1 MQGLGIYPITV
12 RAGTRPRARA
22 NERTRANVESRDILD
37 IRLVQLWRPYTSNT
51 YGTVALSIEVI

>member
-12 RAGTRPRARA
+12 CARTRPRA
-22 NERTRANVESRDILD
+22 RANVESRDILD
-37 IRLVQLWRPYTSNT
+37 TRLVQLWRPYTWNT